1 MDDSVIIDLYW
12 QRSQDAIT
20 ETSRKYGHYCNSI
33 AYNIL
38 ANPEDAE
45 ECVNDTWLRAWNAMP
60 PQRPNR
66 LGAWLAKITRNL
78 SLNRIAARNT
88 EKRGSGEIPLA
99 LHELEDCIPAAGG
112 VDIEAESGEAEIIRT
127 LNDFLRNCRKREREI
142 FLRRYWH
149 LDSIERIAK
158 QYGLKETNVTTI
170 LYRMRLKL
178 KDQFDRKGIAL

>member
-1 MDDSVIIDLYW
+1 MDDSAIIDLYW
-12 QRSQDAIT
+12 LRSQDAIT
-20 ETSRKYGHYCNSI
+20 ETNRKYGHYCNSI

-38 ANPEDAE
+38 VNPEDAE
-45 ECVNDTWLRAWNAMP
+45 ECVNDTWLRAWNAIP
-60 PQRPNR
+60 PQRPSR

-99 LHELEDCIPAAGG
+99 LDELEDCIPDAGG
-112 VDIEAESGEAEIIRT
+112 TEVESDDVEIIKT
-127 LNDFLRNCRKREREI
+127 LNDFLRGSHKREREM
-142 FLRRYWH
+142 FLHRYWY

-178 KDQFDRKGIAL
+178 KEQFDREGIVL